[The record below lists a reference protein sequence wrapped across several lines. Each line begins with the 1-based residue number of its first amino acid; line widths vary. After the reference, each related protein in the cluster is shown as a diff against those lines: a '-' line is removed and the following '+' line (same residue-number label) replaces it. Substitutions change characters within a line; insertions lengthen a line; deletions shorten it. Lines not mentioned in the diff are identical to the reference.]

1 MNKENNNKIMK
12 KAYSNPA
19 TFVLTIRTQHLMVNS
34 NIQLGEGI
42 QQQKAKDE
50 TPDTEPN
57 RSREDFRRNWD
68 DDDDDI

>member
-1 MNKENNNKIMK
+1 
-12 KAYSNPA
+12 
-19 TFVLTIRTQHLMVNS
+19 MVNS

>member
-1 MNKENNNKIMK
+1 MK
-12 KAYSNPA
+12 KAYSPPE
-19 TFVLTIRTQHLMVNS
+19 TFVMAIRTQHLMVNS

-42 QQQKAKDE
+42 QQQKAKDD
-50 TPDTEPN
+50 TPDTEMIN